1 MTSSSHLN
9 SPTRQ
14 HCNPRQT
21 RGQAPLSG
29 LILLLLLLL
38 QVCRGA
44 DAENQSVAVLYN
56 SREKS
61 SRELAAYYAK
71 ARNIPDKHVLG
82 LKLPTGETIS
92 RKDFID
98 DLEKPL
104 RKKLK
109 DLQLLQVDDGRNSA
123 TGALRY
129 LVVCRGVPVRIE
141 EDSKLKE
148 PKANGLPEPIQRN
161 EAAVDSELA
170 CLPQNKDSRLL
181 AGPTANPLYL
191 QTNTAALGPQNGLLM
206 VARLDGPTD
215 EIARGLVDQAMQ
227 AEQMG
232 LWGRAYID
240 LRGTTNTGY
249 ILGDQWLAGAA
260 GALQQ
265 AGFTTLVDTNEAT
278 FARGYPM
285 PDIAFYAGWYNERI
299 SGPFTWNAANFS
311 PGAFAYHLHSFNARE
326 LRNPTNHWAGPL
338 LTRGAAA
345 TVGFVAEPY
354 LSGTLDVG
362 SFAVRWIQGGWTYG
376 EAVYASLPT
385 LSWQTTV
392 VGDPLYRPF
401 ARSAPSSPL
410 GVRFQELHNKL
421 TLANDPRLAWS
432 HIQIVNLGD
441 SQQADVSRKE
451 LVDYLEGRIKALSS
465 SLLAE
470 RLAELHLRYGR
481 VKPAI
486 AAYQQALELEATPGQ
501 RLRVMLALAPLLDVY
516 QREKESAEL
525 YRQLLSEFP
534 DYPDKAAI
542 ESKLQALEPQT
553 GK

>member
-1 MTSSSHLN
+1 
-9 SPTRQ
+9 
-14 HCNPRQT
+14 
-21 RGQAPLSG
+21 LSA
-29 LILLLLLLL
+29 LILLVLLLL

-71 ARNIPDKHVLG
+71 ARNIPEKHVLG
-82 LKLPTGETIS
+82 LKLPTGEIIS
-92 RKDFID
+92 RKDFSS

-109 DLQLLQVDDGRNSA
+109 DLQLLQTEAGQSGEPSV
-123 TGALRY
+123 LRY
-129 LVVCRGVPVRIE
+129 LVICRGVPVRIAE
-141 EDSKLKE
+141 EPNLKE
-148 PKANGLPEPIQRN
+148 PKANGLPEPIRRN

-170 CLPQNKDSRLL
+170 CLPQPADSRLL
-181 AGPTANPLYL
+181 AGPAANPLYL
-191 QTNTAALGPQNGLLM
+191 QTNAAALGPQNGLLM
-206 VARLDGPTD
+206 VARLDGPTY
-215 EIARGLVDQAMQ
+215 EIARGLVDQALQ
-227 AEQMG
+227 AEQTG

-285 PDIAFYAGWYNERI
+285 SDIAFYAGWYNEQV
-299 SGPFTWNAANFS
+299 SGPFTWKLANFR

-338 LTRGAAA
+338 LAKGAAA

-354 LSGTLDVG
+354 LSGTLDAG
-362 SFAVRWIQGGWTYG
+362 SFAVRWIQGGWSYG
-376 EAVYASLPT
+376 EAIYASQPT

-401 ARSAPSSPL
+401 ARSVPNSPL

-486 AAYQQALELEATPGQ
+486 AAYQQALELEATPGE